1 MKRSLYIATGLSVI
15 VTTLTYGYTMYHTM
29 VHLVTHH
36 GQRLSNPFFAMHTI
50 LAVAAGVLS
59 LVGACFLLKDWR
71 GNNSN

>member
-15 VTTLTYGYTMYHTM
+15 VTTLTYGYTMS
-29 VHLVTHH
+29 HLVTHH